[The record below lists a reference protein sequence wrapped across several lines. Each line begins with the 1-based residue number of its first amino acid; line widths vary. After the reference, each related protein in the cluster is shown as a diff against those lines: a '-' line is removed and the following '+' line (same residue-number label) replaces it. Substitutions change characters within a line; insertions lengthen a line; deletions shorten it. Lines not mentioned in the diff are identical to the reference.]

1 MPEQIPANIHPEIQ
15 KTVDRYRSGKI
26 TRRELL
32 QSVIAVT
39 GSYTA
44 AHLLLESSGLAAT
57 LLSQVESAAA
67 NVAAENVKYP
77 SGEMQVDAYLVK
89 PKSAGPHPAVIVIHE
104 NRGLNEHIRDV
115 ARRLASEG
123 FVALG
128 PDLLSRAGGTAKMPS
143 EREATEAIGHL
154 PLNGVMDD
162 LKAGFEFLSK
172 QPDVNPQ
179 RISVIGFC
187 WGGWRSFTLAT
198 SVPQIHRA
206 VVFYGS
212 SPQSGY
218 ENIHA
223 PVLAHYAQ
231 WDYAITGNALWT
243 ADRMKKAGKKFIY
256 YVYPESEHAFFND
269 TGPRHNPASAK
280 LAWTR
285 TLEFLR
291 S

>member
-1 MPEQIPANIHPEIQ
+1 MPEMDATGMNPQIQE
-15 KTVDRYRSGKI
+15 TVDRYRSGSI
-26 TRRELL
+26 TRRDLL
-32 QSVIAVT
+32 RSLIAAT

-44 AHLLLESSGLAAT
+44 AHLFLESSGLAAT
-57 LLSQVESAAA
+57 LISQTESAAA
-67 NVAAENVKYP
+67 NVTAETVRYP
-77 SGEMQVDAYLVK
+77 SGNAQVEAYLVK
-89 PKSAGPHPAVIVIHE
+89 PKSPGPHPAVIVIHE

-115 ARRLASEG
+115 ARRFAAEG

-128 PDLLSRAGGTAKMPS
+128 PDLLSRAGGTAQMKS
-143 EREATEAIGHL
+143 EREATEAIGRL
-154 PLNGVMDD
+154 PLYGVIDD
-162 LKAGFEFLSK
+162 LKAGVGFLEK
-172 QPDVNPQ
+172 HPDVDPK
-179 RISVIGFC
+179 RVCSVGFC

-198 SVPQIHRA
+198 AVPQLYRA

-212 SPQSGY
+212 SPPSGY
-218 ENIHA
+218 ENIQA

-231 WDYAITGNALWT
+231 WDYQITGNALWT
-243 ADRMKKAGKKFIY
+243 ADRMKQAGKKYQY

-269 TGPRHNPASAK
+269 TGNRLNPASAK